1 MLERAVS
8 EGARNVLVTTFMP
21 AHKKRRNQREHATV
35 GELIK
40 RNRKSQRL
48 TQKQLAIKLGTDPSY
63 VARVESGEIK
73 SPGLDSLRRFA
84 EAFDVPMSALTG
96 ETGKSAE
103 VEKAI
108 MSYSGLDE
116 EAKRTLIR
124 MFRALDESKE

>member
-1 MLERAVS
+1 MLDRAVS
-8 EGARNVLVTTFMP
+8 EQARNVLVTKVMP
-21 AHKKRRNQREHATV
+21 PRKRRNQREHATV

-48 TQKQLAIKLGTDPSY
+48 TQKQLAVKLGTDPSY

>member
-1 MLERAVS
+1 MLDRAVS

-21 AHKKRRNQREHATV
+21 AKKRRNQREHATV

-40 RNRKSQRL
+40 RHRKSQRL
-48 TQKQLAIKLGTDPSY
+48 TQKQLAVKLGTDPSY